1 MGIADAAAN
10 DLNIGRPRANPPPQ
24 LHFHAPA
31 GRSLDGWR
39 DCRLACRHPRRLE
52 REQLLKRPDRWP
64 EVVVVGAGPAGLT
77 AAIYLGR
84 YHRPPLLVDAGAS
97 RARWIPE
104 SHNMLGFPQGIRG
117 QALLS
122 QLRTHA
128 EQYGAQIRQDS
139 VEHLSR
145 DEGGFAVHLSTQVVR
160 SQYVVLATGVQDH
173 LPGLAGA
180 EEAVLRSVLRI
191 CPICDAYEA
200 TGKKIAVIGDGR
212 RGEREAEFLQTYS
225 RSVTLIHIGS
235 AHDPE
240 SRHRVQARGIDL
252 IETSLEQVTIGDNGL
267 RLRLPSGQHREF
279 DVFYSALGCSPRNR
293 LATSLGAACDETSQ
307 LLVSSHCETSVP
319 QLYAIGDVVRGLNQ
333 VVVAAAEAAI
343 AATHIHNRL
352 REKTGQQ
359 NAKTS

>member
-117 QALLS
+117 QTG
-122 QLRTHA
+122 QR
-128 EQYGAQIRQDS
+128 GAQGPKG
-139 VEHLSR
+139 E
-145 DEGGFAVHLSTQVVR
+145 
-160 SQYVVLATGVQDH
+160 
-173 LPGLAGA
+173 AGA
-180 EEAVLRSVLRI
+180 EGKPGAPGAPGKDGKDGANGTDCKGNPVVPGVTVT
-191 CPICDAYEA
+191 CPGGAPGPKGDKGDTGA
-200 TGKKIAVIGDGR
+200 TGATGAQGPPGESATGPQGPPGPPGTTCPATAVITQADG
-212 RGEREAEFLQTYS
+212 
-225 RSVTLIHIGS
+225 
-235 AHDPE
+235 
-240 SRHRVQARGIDL
+240 
-252 IETSLEQVTIGDNGL
+252 
-267 RLRLPSGQHREF
+267 
-279 DVFYSALGCSPRNR
+279 
-293 LATSLGAACDETSQ
+293 SQ
-307 LLVSSHCETSVP
+307 ITVCTP
-319 QLYAIGDVVRGLNQ
+319 G
-333 VVVAAAEAAI
+333 
-343 AATHIHNRL
+343 
-352 REKTGQQ
+352 
-359 NAKTS
+359 